1 MGRSLELEGVRLQG
15 LGSGRITHSHEYQNP
30 FK

>member
-15 LGSGRITHSHEYQNP
+15 LGSGRITHSHEHQSP